1 MGKGGLFGR
10 AAFVAGVAVQAQAAL
25 RGQPLQQ
32 GIYGRQTARRRGGAA
47 FVRARQVA
55 EIEDAR
61 QQGPLPV
68 FFGQGVQ
75 QLRQGRMG
83 MEDETDV
90 RHVGREGGQGTGR
103 RGRGTAAH
111 SQACLFQPCPAGPQ
125 GGLLDVQGQQQAA
138 RRGLAGQEKAVVTV
152 AGRAVQQQGGLPA
165 AAVAPGGQG
174 PEYAAVR
181 HGVQKRRPG
190 RSQDRPGA
198 EWACRPGGGH
208 RICHD

>member
-1 MGKGGLFGR
+1 M
-10 AAFVAGVAVQAQAAL
+10 AGIAVQAQAAL
-25 RGQPLQQ
+25 RGQTFQQ
-32 GIYGRQTARRRGGAA
+32 GVHGRQAARCRGGAA
-47 FVRARQVA
+47 LVRAREVT

-68 FFGQGVQ
+68 VFGQGVQ
-75 QLRQGRMG
+75 QLWQGRMG

-90 RHVGREGGQGTGR
+90 RRIRGEGGQGTGR
-103 RGRGTAAH
+103 RSRGAAACRH
-111 SQACLFQPCPAGPQ
+111 ACLSQPCPAGLQ

-138 RRGLAGQEKAVVTV
+138 RRGLMGQEKAVMAV

-165 AAVAPGGQG
+165 AVVAPGGQG
-174 PEYAAVR
+174 PEHGAVR

-198 EWACRPGGGH
+198 EHACRPGGGH